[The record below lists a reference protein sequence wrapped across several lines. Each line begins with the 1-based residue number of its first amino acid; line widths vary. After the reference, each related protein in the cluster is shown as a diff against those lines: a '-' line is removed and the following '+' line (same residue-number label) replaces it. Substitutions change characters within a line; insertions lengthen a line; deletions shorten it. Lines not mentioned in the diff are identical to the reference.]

1 MIWNPK
7 SFFKISIFKLN
18 LDFNQIYC
26 RTYAYFCIDINV
38 LYVGGP
44 DHCKGRFPSNFTFDD
59 GISPRINIILCG
71 VPQPVVQAH
80 FIGQKLDIVNVTI
93 NSYTH
98 NFTLQLPQ
106 LTQTTCGRELT
117 VKATGFNGT
126 LTDETKIFLRNCKYD
141 YYVHLIIILGH
152 F

>member
-1 MIWNPK
+1 M
-7 SFFKISIFKLN
+7 
-18 LDFNQIYC
+18 
-26 RTYAYFCIDINV
+26 
-38 LYVGGP
+38 
-44 DHCKGRFPSNFTFDD
+44 
-59 GISPRINIILCG
+59 
-71 VPQPVVQAH
+71 QAH